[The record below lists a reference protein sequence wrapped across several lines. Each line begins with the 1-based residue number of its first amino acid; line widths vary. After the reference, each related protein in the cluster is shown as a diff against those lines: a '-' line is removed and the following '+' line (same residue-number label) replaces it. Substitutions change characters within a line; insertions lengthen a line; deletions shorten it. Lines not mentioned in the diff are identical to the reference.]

1 MDFIS
6 ECFDKHNQT
15 FRKKL
20 KSAGYS
26 AEQIALFLPEVAA
39 GMKAA
44 VQKTA
49 ADDLITGL
57 MSDGPAQLLNSIDV
71 DAMSIKLGMNPGQII
86 IGVNAITPML
96 SQAFTQSSNGLVSAA
111 ATLAWDSTDHG

>member
-20 KSAGYS
+20 KTAGYS
-26 AEQIALFLPEVAA
+26 AQQITLFLPEVAA
-39 GMKAA
+39 GMKAS
-44 VQKTA
+44 VQKSG

-57 MSDGPAQLLNSIDV
+57 MKEGPAELLNAIDV
-71 DAMSIKLGMNPGQII
+71 DAMATKLGINPGQVI
-86 IGVNAITPML
+86 IGINAITPAL

-111 ATLAWDSTDHG
+111 ASLAWDSTSHG